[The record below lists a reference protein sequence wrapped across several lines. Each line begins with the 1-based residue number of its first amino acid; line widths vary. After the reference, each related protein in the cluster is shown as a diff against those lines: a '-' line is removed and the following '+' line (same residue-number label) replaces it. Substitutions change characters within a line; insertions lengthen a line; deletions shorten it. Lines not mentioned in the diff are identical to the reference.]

1 MGRTRDFADGGT
13 TGGIPSVS
21 VSEPGA
27 VLRVRV
33 TAGGVGVGAWGVGER
48 LGDRPGAD
56 GGTEGQ
62 GGKGGRRVVLGER
75 RPLGVA
81 GAIVAPRGGVRSRRS
96 ATLQA
101 EG

>member
-48 LGDRPGAD
+48 LGDRPGDD

-62 GGKGGRRVVLGER
+62 GGKGGRRVVGTGVVHGER

-81 GAIVAPRGGVRSRRS
+81 GAIVAPRGGVRSS
-96 ATLQA
+96 
-101 EG
+101 